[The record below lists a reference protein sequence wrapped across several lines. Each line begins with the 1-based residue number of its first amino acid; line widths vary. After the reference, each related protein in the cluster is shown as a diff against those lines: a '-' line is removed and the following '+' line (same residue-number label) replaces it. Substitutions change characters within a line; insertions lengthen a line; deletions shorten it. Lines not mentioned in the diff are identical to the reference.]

1 MLKHPEVFPKLP
13 LSLFYL
19 FLHGGCWYNLLSKTG
34 PPWETEDAKPGNQYY
49 RTTNVFLWVPTFS
62 TEQRFFF
69 FFFLKLFSVDS
80 GLTHSVAN
88 LTFLLRF
95 TLGHLNHNIGRE
107 SLSLVLQICF
117 FLVISTHVNGPII
130 HLPFIK
136 PGFIFDFSFLC
147 PPNLTHQQVLLT
159 LLSSWIKLP
168 TPLG

>member
-1 MLKHPEVFPKLP
+1 MEGADTIYYPKQDHLERLKML
-13 LSLFYL
+13 SQAI
-19 FLHGGCWYNLLSKTG
+19 SITG
-34 PPWETEDAKPGNQYY
+34 PQMCFCGCPH
-49 RTTNVFLWVPTFS
+49 FLQSKDSFFS
-62 TEQRFFF
+62 
-69 FFFLKLFSVDS
+69 FFLKLFSVDS

-159 LLSSWIKLP
+159 LLSS
-168 TPLG
+168 